1 MAIVAV
7 FAVVAAYFSWRMGYA
22 GLALG
27 ILGVSTLAVLILF
40 AGTEKQARPLIILL
54 KPFFWIIRIF
64 VDLVLLL
71 LSFLAF

>member
-1 MAIVAV
+1 MS
-7 FAVVAAYFSWRMGYA
+7 YPS
-22 GLALG
+22 LALG